1 MFNNMNSRKIIIVTA
16 LWLIAFL
23 PENIWGQEEKES
35 PKGKSDISLFLG
47 GTSNSDATAFTIG
60 LDYQYR
66 LSRVFGVGA
75 ILDHAAGE
83 ISSTLVAPA
92 LFLHVKQLSF
102 TVAPAAEFSDDGT
115 AFVFRVGAEYE
126 FEISKFT
133 IFPAIFYDTERGGE
147 PALVYGLSFGY
158 EL

>member
-1 MFNNMNSRKIIIVTA
+1 MKYKQIILVTA
-16 LWLIAFL
+16 LFIFVLF
-23 PENIWGQEEKES
+23 PGNIWGQEEEEG
-35 PKGKSDISLFLG
+35 PEGKSDISLFLG
-47 GTSNSDATAFTIG
+47 GTTNSDATAFTIG

-75 ILDHAAGE
+75 ILDHAAGD

-92 LFLHVKQLSF
+92 LFLHLKQLSF

-133 IFPAIFYDTERGGE
+133 ISPAIFYDTERGGE
-147 PALVYGLSFGY
+147 PALVYGLSFGIKI
-158 EL
+158 